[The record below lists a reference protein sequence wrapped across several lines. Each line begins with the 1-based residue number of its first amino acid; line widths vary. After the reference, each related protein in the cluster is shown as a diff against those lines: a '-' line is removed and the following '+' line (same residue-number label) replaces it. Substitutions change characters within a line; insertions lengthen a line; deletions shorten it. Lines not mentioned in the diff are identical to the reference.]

1 MNRAIDSELIGLD
14 IKGWLMSASVSA
26 ALLLAFSIAWL
37 LERIGHGHLTPYIDP
52 GVLALLTL
60 VLIPMPIGTVI
71 GVVKEV
77 LLITPPDL
85 ERELLDLM
93 QQLTADYGFV
103 KHSHYATRGGRGLFV
118 EVHIVCPRRWS
129 TPASAN
135 SIRSAT
141 GSRAQSA
148 NRARTA
154 G

>member
-1 MNRAIDSELIGLD
+1 MNRAIDSELIGVD

-60 VLIPMPIGTVI
+60 VLIPMPMPVGTVI
-71 GVVKEV
+71 GAVKEV
-77 LLITPPDL
+77 LLIAPPDL

-93 QQLTADYGFV
+93 QQLAA
-103 KHSHYATRGGRGLFV
+103 SSSTRTMRRASAAACSSRG
-118 EVHIVCPRRWS
+118 ISCCPRRWS
-129 TPASAN
+129 TPASAS
-135 SIRSAT
+135 SIRSAR
-141 GSRAQSA
+141 GSRTQSA